1 MSVKVNQDGQRE
13 MDMASDPKTLQRVRR
28 LLARQRSVV
37 EKRMVGGSLGFM
49 VKGKLCVSV
58 GADRILVRVDKESR
72 LKLLKR
78 PGARPMKMG
87 DRTLG
92 GFIFIDP
99 PGYRT
104 DTQLKAWIQQGLDV
118 ISASPPKKKTPSRRK
133 KATTTAE

>member
-1 MSVKVNQDGQRE
+1 MP
-13 MDMASDPKTLQRVRR
+13 ADPKTLERVRR
-28 LLARQRSVV
+28 LLARQRGAV

-49 VKGKLCVSV
+49 VQGKLCISV
-58 GADRILVRVDKESR
+58 GEGKILVRVDKESR

-87 DRTLG
+87 GKTLT

-104 DTQLKAWIQQGLDV
+104 DAQLKGWIRQSMDV
-118 ISASPPKKKTPSRRK
+118 ISALPAKVKPRRKKKTTR
-133 KATTTAE
+133 

>member
-1 MSVKVNQDGQRE
+1 
-13 MDMASDPKTLQRVRR
+13 MASDPKILERVRR

-58 GADRILVRVDKESR
+58 GEGRILVRVDKAAR
-72 LKLLKR
+72 LKLLKK
-78 PGARPMKMG
+78 PGARPMIMG
-87 DRTLG
+87 GRTLG

-104 DTQLKAWIQQGLDV
+104 DTQLKAWVQQSLDV
-118 ISASPPKKKTPSRRK
+118 ITVLPAKKTPKPRRK
-133 KATTTAE
+133 K

>member
-1 MSVKVNQDGQRE
+1 
-13 MDMASDPKTLQRVRR
+13 MASDPKTLERVRR

-49 VKGKLCVSV
+49 VRGKLCVSV
-58 GADRILVRVDKESR
+58 GAERILVRVDKESR
-72 LKLLKR
+72 LKLLKK

-87 DRTLG
+87 GKTLT

-104 DTQLKAWIQQGLDV
+104 DTRLKGWIQQSLDTL
-118 ISASPPKKKTPSRRK
+118 SALAPKKKTKPRRK
-133 KATTTAE
+133 QTMR